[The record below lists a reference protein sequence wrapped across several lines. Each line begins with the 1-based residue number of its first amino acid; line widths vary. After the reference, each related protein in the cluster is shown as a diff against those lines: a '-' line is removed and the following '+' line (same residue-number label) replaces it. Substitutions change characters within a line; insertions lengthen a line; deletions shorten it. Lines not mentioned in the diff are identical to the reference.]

1 MGVPCIN
8 IKNLFIFER
17 EKTPEE
23 WVVTRPVEAP
33 NSMFFPGMNRRHW
46 ITLNISIGI
55 YMSTLDASIVNIS
68 LPTIV
73 RSFNTHLTAVAW
85 VVMAYLIVITGC
97 LLLMGRLS
105 DLFGQRKIYLLG
117 FLTFTVGSA
126 FCGFSPTIYFL
137 IGSRMLQGLGA
148 SALMVNGQ
156 AILATVYPEEERG
169 KALGIVGSVVSAG
182 FLTGPILGGF
192 LVEHLGWRS
201 IFFINLPIG
210 AIGIYLSLKVLEKV
224 RPITKVQVDLWG
236 ALLLFFFVISLLLFL
251 NQMGKGPAPFLWLWL
266 FSGLFWFSCFII
278 VELRSPSPLVDL
290 TFFKR
295 RLFISSLGASFLSF
309 WMSAA
314 HTFVIPFFLQNILE
328 FSPSKVGMLIFPV
341 ALTVM
346 VMAPFG
352 GRFSDRV
359 GVRIPATIGLTLTSL
374 TVFSFTLL
382 KPGASNFD
390 ILWRQIVLGL
400 GISLFNPANNS
411 AIIGSLPRENVGLA
425 SSFLALSRNL
435 GMVIG
440 VAFAEMVI
448 AFRLPVTPLERTKA
462 GLSLESIQNVWKLLL
477 IIGLTAI
484 LISWAR
490 EKRSNI
496 SQRQ

>member
-1 MGVPCIN
+1 M
-8 IKNLFIFER
+8 
-17 EKTPEE
+17 
-23 WVVTRPVEAP
+23 
-33 NSMFFPGMNRRHW
+33 MMNRRRW
-46 ITLNISIGI
+46 VILNISIGV

-68 LPTIV
+68 LPTMI
-73 RSFNTHLTAVAW
+73 RSLNTNLTAVAW
-85 VVMAYLIVITGC
+85 VVMAYLIAITGC

-126 FCGFSPTIYFL
+126 LCGLSPTIYFL

-148 SALMVNGQ
+148 SALMANGP
-156 AILATVYPEEERG
+156 AILTTAFPEEERG
-169 KALGIVGSVVSAG
+169 KVLGIAGSVVSAG

-201 IFFINLPIG
+201 VFFINLPIG
-210 AIGIYLSLKVLEKV
+210 AIGIYLSSKVLEKV
-224 RPITKVQVDLWG
+224 VPEGKARVDFWG
-236 ALLLFFFVISLLLFL
+236 ALLLFFFVTSLLLLL
-251 NQMGKGPAPFLWLWL
+251 NRMAQGSDPLLWGWL
-266 FSGLFWFSCFII
+266 FSSLLCFSLFII
-278 VELRSPSPLVDL
+278 VELRSPFPLMDL
-290 TFFKR
+290 NLFRR
-295 RLFISSLGASFLSF
+295 RLFVSSLGTSFLSF
-309 WMSAA
+309 WMNAA

-346 VMAPFG
+346 VMAPFC

-359 GVRIPATIGLTLTSL
+359 GARIPATIGLTLTSL

-382 KPGASNFD
+382 KQGVSDFD
-390 ILWRQIVLGL
+390 ILWRQVVLGI

-411 AIIGSLPRENVGLA
+411 AIIGSLPRERVGLA

-448 AFRLPVTPLERTKA
+448 AFRLPIAPLERAKA
-462 GLSLESIQNVWKLLL
+462 GPFLESIQDVWKVVL
-477 IIGLTAI
+477 IIGLAAI

-490 EKRSNI
+490 EGKSNV
-496 SQRQ
+496 SGMKELSSSN